1 MFQLHPQ
8 LAKDS
13 FPILNLP
20 LSTVILMNDAR
31 FPWIILVPERPNLVD
46 LHDLKHDDYN
56 ALTREIRGASKA
68 MAALFTADKMNVAT
82 LGNMVPQLHIHIIA
96 RYRNDAAW
104 PAPVWGKGVAEPY
117 ETTAAEARINDIRVA
132 LQGL

>member
-8 LAKDS
+8 LAEDT
-13 FPILNLP
+13 FLIMTLP
-20 LSTVILMNDAR
+20 LSKVLLMNDSR
-31 FPWIILVPERPNLVD
+31 FPWIILVPEKPDLVD

-56 ALTREIRGASKA
+56 TLTREIRGASKA
-68 MAALFTADKMNVAT
+68 MAALFKADKMNVAT

-104 PAPVWGKGVAEPY
+104 PAPIWGKGKAEPY
-117 ETTAAEARINDIRVA
+117 EASAAEARIRDIRAA
-132 LQGL
+132 LESL